1 MPYPLSPLLSSIAL
15 LLLLGVLAQSTMAD
29 ENEDRKKL
37 KSISADIHKV
47 EKTLKRSAS
56 EREKL
61 THQLRKTE
69 LERASLEK
77 GINQIESQLNGLQGL
92 KPAGGPNSQMMMPID
107 NPELLYRVPQHAT
120 EDGNTVE
127 GEAEQSAFT
136 KNAIQYQVSVQFLSS
151 KIKGMK
157 LALKGE

>member
-1 MPYPLSPLLSSIAL
+1 MNWVDNALNGHATALSLRSQRSEILAGNIAN
-15 LLLLGVLAQSTMAD
+15 AD
-29 ENEDRKKL
+29 TPNYKARDFDF
-37 KSISADIHKV
+37 S
-47 EKTLKRSAS
+47 
-56 EREKL
+56 REF
-61 THQLRKTE
+61 R
-69 LERASLEK
+69 
-77 GINQIESQLNGLQGL
+77 SQLNGLQGL
-92 KPAGGPNSQMMMPID
+92 KPAGAPNRQMMLPID